1 MSLDFYKIVTERT
14 NTKGVVEVVPKFKV
28 GKSKDLMIRGRDFYA
43 VWNPESNIWSR
54 DEDDVIR
61 MVDDDISDYLNNTP
75 LDPKLT
81 YIPKYMWDS
90 SSGSINAWHHY
101 VQKQCRD
108 NFHNLDEK
116 VLFAND
122 EPKKEDYASHRLN
135 YPLVEGDTSAW
146 DELMSTLYLPSE
158 FAKIEWAIGAIVT
171 GASKSIQKFV
181 VLYGSHGTGKSTL
194 INIIQDMFDGYYT
207 VFEASAVGSSNAS
220 FALEPFNANPLIGIQ
235 HDGDLSHIED
245 NTRLNSIV
253 SHEEML
259 VNEKFK
265 SVYSQKINAF
275 LIMGTNKPVKITDAK
290 SGIIRRLID
299 VYPSGNKVDLRTWKK
314 LNKQI
319 RTELG
324 AIAYKCKQIYLSDPE
339 RYNNYTPVGMMEETN
354 DFYNFVRE
362 CYLDLSEEPGITL
375 NKAWSVYKK
384 YAEDSNMKFPFS
396 KRIFRFELANYFEH
410 YVEDG
415 EVDGVGH
422 VRDWYYGF
430 NIEKNTKSKQLR
442 KDEQDD
448 RLHRHGEPENETKT
462 NPQAIDTQ
470 HTMETPSADSE
481 SEISSDKND
490 ESTIPLHSRPQ
501 LFGREL
507 RKQPSI
513 LDSELATA
521 PATYATRSGIPN
533 IGWALVN
540 TKLFELRTERIHYV
554 QPPANHVVIDFD
566 LKDERG
572 DKSLSRNISAALNWP
587 PTYAEVS
594 KSGQGIHLH
603 YICNSDLSNVASIV
617 EDGIEVKIFRGNSA
631 LRRKLTLCNDLSI
644 AEIDISRLP
653 QKGDKRVVNFQTIA
667 NEKAIRTCI
676 IKALRRE
683 VHANTTP
690 NICYIDMVL
699 KKAYDQGLVY
709 DVSDMRE
716 TVRDFAA
723 RSTHQAGKCLAVV
736 TNMKWKSD
744 EELDNAE
751 WEDVSPLTIFDIE
764 VFPNLFI
771 VCYKFHGMD
780 KVFTLINPTAEEV
793 KELYCKYRLVGFNN
807 RRYDNHIVYAWGEEI
822 IRTPEQAYKMSQK
835 IINTPKGSRSDGL
848 LGGAYNISY
857 TDIYDFASSDN
868 KMSLKKWE
876 IQLGI
881 HHQECPFR
889 WDESVPEDK
898 WEEVADYCRNDVRA
912 TEAVFDHLQGDWTA
926 RQILADLADMTVN
939 DTTNTLTTR
948 IIFGKRKK
956 PQSEFCWRDMSKPVM
971 PFDTGNTANPET
983 IEFLKEAFP
992 EMMAHKWPEGSLLP
1006 FWPDYKYE
1014 HGKST
1019 WKEEVIG
1026 EGGRV
1031 TAEHGIHYNVALLDV
1046 ASMHP
1051 HSLEAECYFGP
1062 RYTRRFKEIVDG
1074 RIDIKHE
1081 DWDAIEYI
1089 LDGKLVKWVEKVK
1102 KGEMTSKEL
1111 ANALKTAINAV
1122 YGQTTASYP
1131 NAMLSEENVD
1141 NIVAK
1146 RGALFMCVL
1155 QEEVEKR
1162 GFTVAHIKTDSI
1174 KIPDATPEIIQFVM
1188 DFGKL
1193 YGYTFEHEAT
1203 YEKMC
1208 LVNNSV
1214 YIARY
1219 ATPEW
1224 CKKTYG
1230 YIPDDCKKHG
1240 GEWTATGAQFA
1251 EPYVYKTL
1259 FTGEPIENNDICV
1272 TVSSSAGALYLD
1284 MNEDK
1289 PDDTKLQAE
1298 RVKLIKK
1305 GEPVPNEL
1313 NATIAESHAYV
1324 FVGRVGLFCPMKPGA
1339 GGGVLLRENN
1349 KGVKGKEPYAAV
1361 SGSTGYRFLET
1372 EVVERMNLWD
1382 QVDISYFEKLTQ
1394 DARDQINKYGRYD
1407 EFVR

>member
-14 NTKGVVEVVPKFKV
+14 NTKGVVEVVPKFVVK
-28 GKSKDLMIRGRDFYA
+28 KSKDLMIRGRDFYA
-43 VWNPESNIWSR
+43 VWNPDINMWSR
-54 DEDDVIR
+54 DEDDVIQ
-61 MVDDDISDYLNNTP
+61 MVDNDISDYLNTAQ

-101 VQKQCRD
+101 VQRQCRD
-108 NFHNLDEK
+108 NYHNLDEK
-116 VLFAND
+116 ILFAND
-122 EPKKEDYASHRLN
+122 EPKKDDYASHMLS
-135 YPLVEGDTSAW
+135 YPLAEGETPAW
-146 DELMSTLYLPSE
+146 DELMGTLYLPSE
-158 FAKIEWAIGAIVT
+158 LAKIEWAIGAIVT
-171 GASKSIQKFV
+171 GASKKIQKFI

-194 INIIQDMFDGYYT
+194 INIIQEMFDGYYT

-235 HDGDLSHIED
+235 HDGDLSRIED

-265 SVYSQKINAF
+265 STYSQKINAF

-290 SGIIRRLID
+290 SGVIRRLID
-299 VYPSGNKVDLRTWKK
+299 IYPSGNKVDLRTWKK

-324 AIAYKCKQIYLSDPE
+324 AIAYKCQQIYLSDPE
-339 RYNNYTPVGMMEETN
+339 RYDSYIPVGMMEETN
-354 DFYNFVRE
+354 DFYNFVRDCCLE
-362 CYLDLSEEPGITL
+362 LSEQPGVTL
-375 NKAWSVYKK
+375 NKAWTAYKR
-384 YAEDSNMKFPFS
+384 YVEDSNMKFPYS
-396 KRIFRFELANYFEH
+396 RRIFRFELANYFDH
-410 YVEDG
+410 YIEDG
-415 EVDGVGH
+415 EVEGVGR

-430 NIEKNTKSKQLR
+430 NMEKTTKSKQLR

-448 RLHRHGEPENETKT
+448 TLSKTRQSNLEKDGHSQTDDKRHTSETSETDCESKVSSGEGAESYVSREHRTYT
-462 NPQAIDTQ
+462 LW
-470 HTMETPSADSE
+470 S
-481 SEISSDKND
+481 
-490 ESTIPLHSRPQ
+490 
-501 LFGREL
+501 EL
-507 RKQPSI
+507 RKQPSR
-513 LDSELATA
+513 LDDELAMC
-521 PATYATRSGIPN
+521 PAVYATSSGTPRDEWQN
-533 IGWALVN
+533 IS
-540 TKLFELRTERIHYV
+540 THLFELRTQRLHYV
-554 QPPANHVVIDFD
+554 RVQPNHVVIDFD
-566 LKDERG
+566 LRDEQG
-572 DKSLSRNISAALNWP
+572 NKCLLRNIEAARAWP
-587 PTYAEVS
+587 PTYAEIS
-594 KSGQGIHLH
+594 KSGQGLHLH
-603 YICNSDLSNVASIV
+603 YICNGDLSNVASIV
-617 EDGIEVKIFRGNSA
+617 ADGIEVKIFRGNSS
-631 LRRKLTLCNDLSI
+631 LRRKLTLCNDLPI
-644 AEIDISRLP
+644 AEIDISQLP

-676 IKALRRE
+676 MKALRRE

-709 DVSDMRE
+709 DVSDLHE

-723 RSTHQAGKCLAVV
+723 GSSHQAGKCLAIVS
-736 TNMKWKSD
+736 TMKWKSD

-751 WEDVSPLTIFDIE
+751 WEDVSPITIFDIE
-764 VFPNLFI
+764 VFPNLFT

-807 RRYDNHIVYAWGEEI
+807 RRYDNHIIYAWGEEI
-822 IRTPEQAYKMSQK
+822 IRTSEQAYKMSQK
-835 IINTPKGSRSDGL
+835 IINAPKGSRSDGL
-848 LGGAYNISY
+848 LREAYNISY
-857 TDIYDFASSDN
+857 TDIYDFASAGN

-876 IQLGI
+876 IALGI
-881 HHQECPFR
+881 HHQECPYR

-898 WEEVADYCRNDVRA
+898 WDEVADYCQNDVRA

-948 IIFGKRKK
+948 IIFGKRKN
-956 PQSEFCWRDMSKPVM
+956 PQSEFCWRDMSKPATSL
-971 PFDTGNTANPET
+971 DPEVVA
-983 IEFLKEAFP
+983 FLQESFP
-992 EMMAHKWPEGSLLP
+992 EMMTHKWPEESLLP
-1006 FWPDYKYE
+1006 FWPDYKYD

-1019 WKEEVIG
+1019 WKGEVVG

-1062 RYTRRFKEIVDG
+1062 RYTKRFKQIVDG

-1081 DWDAIEYI
+1081 DWDAIEHI
-1089 LDGKLVKWVEKVK
+1089 LDGKLVKWVDKIK

-1111 ANALKTAINAV
+1111 ANALKTAINSV
-1122 YGQTTASYP
+1122 YGQTAATYS

-1174 KIPDATPEIIQFVM
+1174 KIPDATPEIIKFVM

-1193 YGYTFEHEAT
+1193 YGYSFEHEAT

-1208 LVNNSV
+1208 LVNNAV

-1224 CKKTYG
+1224 CEKTYG

-1259 FTGEPIENNDICV
+1259 FTGELIENNDICV
-1272 TVSSSAGALYLD
+1272 TVASSAGALYLD
-1284 MNEDK
+1284 MNEGK

-1305 GEPVPNEL
+1305 GEPVPDEL
-1313 NATIAESHAYV
+1313 NATINQSHAYV

-1339 GGGVLLRENN
+1339 GGGVLLRENS

-1361 SGSTGYRFLET
+1361 AGSTGYRFLET
-1372 EVVERMNLWD
+1372 EVVERMNWWD
-1382 QVDISYFEKLTQ
+1382 QVDISYFEKLAQ

-1407 EFVR
+1407 IFVR